1 MRIAIRT
8 IKQTKIGAE
17 ILSQVRKKY
26 PDRSEP
32 GPMRIR
38 TIPANHLELLITLE
52 NKESSSGRPSIA
64 LTIQPVID
72 IILHAAE
79 KSGKKIIAE
88 EWHAH
93 FPNLG
98 DYAYLLYKS
107 PGWYYYVLYKSK
119 IVMVY
124 LIHFEK
130 KIGHAQHY
138 IGFCYDERF
147 AAPYS
152 SP

>member
-98 DYAYLLYKS
+98 TM
-107 PGWYYYVLYKSK
+107 P
-119 IVMVY
+119 IC
-124 LIHFEK
+124 
-130 KIGHAQHY
+130 Y
-138 IGFCYDERF
+138 INHPDGIIMFYIK
-147 AAPYS
+147 AKL
-152 SP
+152 